1 MRINIKSKKARLIIS
16 AAAVIT
22 AVLIIIALISSHRA
36 AEDKPPFFKT
46 DEEYVCG
53 IDVSSHNGEIDWQ
66 TVAKSTDFAIIRAG
80 YRGYGNGRLVADS
93 RLEENL
99 KGAAEAGIPVGVYFY
114 SQAITENEA
123 KEEADFVLDLIEGCS
138 IALPVFIDFEYA
150 HGENGELTGRL
161 FESGLTKTQASDII
175 NAFCERINRGGK
187 YAGVYSSSSMLNFD
201 IASSKINENAYIW
214 VADYNKAVTYLGSYD
229 IWQYNKYGS
238 CEGVNSK
245 YVDVNYW
252 FVNR

>member
-1 MRINIKSKKARLIIS
+1 MKIDLKSRKTRLFIS
-16 AAAVIT
+16 GAAALTV
-22 AVLIIIALISSHRA
+22 VLIIIALFSADRTPK
-36 AEDKPPFFKT
+36 DKPQFFNS
-46 DEEYVCG
+46 DEKYVCG

-66 TVAKSTDFAIIRAG
+66 AVSASADFAIIRAG
-80 YRGYGNGRLVADS
+80 YRGYGNGKLVADS

-99 KGAAEAGIPVGVYFY
+99 KGAEEAGLPAGVYFY
-114 SQAITENEA
+114 SQAVTEGEA
-123 KEEADFVLDLIEGCS
+123 REEADFVLDLIDGYDVE
-138 IALPVFIDFEYA
+138 LPVFIDFEYA

-175 NAFCERINRGGK
+175 NAFCEKINRHGK

-201 IASSKINENAYIW
+201 IASSKIDENAYIW

-229 IWQYNKYGS
+229 IWQYSKYGS
-238 CEGVNSK
+238 CDGVNSK